1 MFILKFLQIRV
12 FFSTSKEYFTQ
23 VIIDIVQSSNPEVS
37 EEAIKQQIEAR
48 FIDENVQFTTDYD
61 TVFNKQMI
69 QVYKILVFS
78 PDEKKLSEIR
88 ALYQQDETLA
98 VTSSAKINL
107 EINHIDAQKGKAI
120 ENYAHSKGI
129 DMQDVLAI
137 GDNDNDISMLKK
149 RQEKPLSWK
158 MPRMKSNSML
168 ILSLRKMMNMA
179 SHMLFR
185 KL

>member
-1 MFILKFLQIRV
+1 M
-12 FFSTSKEYFTQ
+12 
-23 VIIDIVQSSNPEVS
+23 
-37 EEAIKQQIEAR
+37 
-48 FIDENVQFTTDYD
+48 
-61 TVFNKQMI
+61 
-69 QVYKILVFS
+69 
-78 PDEKKLSEIR
+78 
-88 ALYQQDETLA
+88 
-98 VTSSAKINL
+98 